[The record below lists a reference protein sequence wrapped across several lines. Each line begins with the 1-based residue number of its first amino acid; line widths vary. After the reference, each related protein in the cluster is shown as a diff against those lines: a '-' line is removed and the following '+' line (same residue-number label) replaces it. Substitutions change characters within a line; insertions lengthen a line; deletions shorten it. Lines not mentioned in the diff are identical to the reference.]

1 MLSVESKIN
10 DVPEE
15 TYVVSTMT
23 LYLETDTRLRDE
35 KDSRPLPHP
44 IQGQRETGKKPSKD
58 HGAEDGPLGEERT
71 DYLAVTKIVKNRHV
85 IIGILPYVKIT
96 ILKQDALMARSAV
109 FDMLRQK
116 RSPAKS
122 QRRMVRKDQLLY

>member
-1 MLSVESKIN
+1 MLSMESKIN

-15 TYVVSTMT
+15 THVVSTMT

-35 KDSRPLPHP
+35 KDNRPLPHP
-44 IQGQRETGKKPSKD
+44 IQGQRQTGKKPSKD
-58 HGAEDGPLGEERT
+58 QAAEDGALGEERT
-71 DYLAVTKIVKNRHV
+71 DYLAKTKIVKNRHV

-96 ILKQDALMARSAV
+96 SLKQDAFMARSAV
-109 FDMLRQK
+109 FDMR

-122 QRRMVRKDQLLY
+122 QRRVVRKDQLLY